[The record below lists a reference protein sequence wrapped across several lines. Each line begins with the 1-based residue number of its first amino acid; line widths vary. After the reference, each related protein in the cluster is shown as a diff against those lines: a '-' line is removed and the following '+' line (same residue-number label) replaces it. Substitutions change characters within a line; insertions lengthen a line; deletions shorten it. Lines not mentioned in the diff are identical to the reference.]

1 MSDDHLISPGA
12 GRSSVPAERRDGS
25 APVAHAPESY
35 LPALEPEVEGV
46 DFRRYVFAVLRY
58 KWLLVTAF
66 VVGLAGALAA
76 WRFSEVTYTAEGS
89 LYIQGDNR
97 NRSAGDVDP
106 IRPGALL
113 ESSSWVELL
122 RSYQVLDSVV
132 MEEGLYVRPPAEF
145 AEQFEGFGLA
155 ERVAFGSFELR
166 IGPDGRDFV
175 LATAA
180 GAMVDEGRLGEP
192 IGEEAGFRW
201 TPPAGAFPPDAVVK
215 FSVVSPRDAATDLR
229 ERLNPQID
237 RNGDFLRVTLEGTD
251 AQRITDIVNAV
262 MRRHVRLAA
271 DITRAKLDLTL
282 NILEEQLEI
291 TGDSLAAAERRLE
304 EFRVATITLP
314 QDRSPIAVGLQET
327 RNPVFDRFF
336 DMSLELDDKRRDRD
350 RLRAALESFEDAG
363 EVRIEALEVIPSAR
377 ESSELRRILDDLV
390 DARSELRVLRDRYS
404 DDYPPVQDILSQ
416 IQSIEQ
422 QSVPR
427 VVNGII
433 EQLDLQVQSLQQQIA
448 DNSRELE
455 EIPPR
460 AIDEQRL
467 RRLVETAGTT
477 YQDVRRRVE
486 SARLAAASAIPDVSI
501 LDEAEV
507 PQEPTG
513 DRRLMLAAMVFL
525 GCLGAAVGGAILL
538 DRTDARFR
546 YASDVSREIGLDIL
560 GSIPRIEAG
569 RGKKAVLNAAAA
581 LEAFRELRIHVGFA
595 YGSAGPITLAVSS
608 PAAGEGKSLI
618 SSNLAVAF
626 SEVGQRTLLIDADTR
641 RGDAHKLL
649 GREQSP
655 GLVDYLRERSGQEII
670 QDTDHDN
677 LDFIGCGSRGTTT
690 PELLASSRMAY
701 FMGTLKRSY
710 DVIIVDCPPLAAGGD
725 AVILSTL
732 TGNLAVVIRTGT
744 TERALAQAKLDQL
757 SRLPIRILGAILNDV
772 DPTDGYHYYYSAY
785 LPGYEPIPEE
795 GEEDGLQLIAGDGD
809 AEEKESA

>member
-1 MSDDHLISPGA
+1 MSEDNLIPPAS
-12 GRSSVPAERRDGS
+12 GRSSVPAQRYEGGPP
-25 APVAHAPESY
+25 APHVPESY
-35 LPALEPEVEGV
+35 LPALEVDEEGIDV
-46 DFRRYVFAVLRY
+46 RRYLFAVLRY
-58 KWLLVTAF
+58 KWLLLIALVLGA
-66 VVGLAGALAA
+66 AGAVVA
-76 WRFSEVTYTAEGS
+76 WNLSEVTYTAEGS
-89 LYIQGDNR
+89 LYIEGDNR
-97 NRSAGDVDP
+97 RGTSDVDP
-106 IRPGALL
+106 IRPGTLL

-132 MEEGLYVRPPAEF
+132 MAQGLYVRPPMEF

-155 ERVAFGSFELR
+155 DRVAFGSFELR
-166 IGPDGRDFV
+166 IASNGQDFV

-180 GAMVDEGRLGEP
+180 GAVVDEGRLGES

-201 TPPAGAFPPDAVVK
+201 TPPAGAFPPDAVVS

-229 ERLNPQID
+229 DRLEPRID
-237 RNGDFLRVTLEGTD
+237 PNGDFLRVTLTGTD
-251 AQRITDIVNAV
+251 PQRIADIVNEV
-262 MRRHVRLAA
+262 MQRHVRLAA

-282 NILEEQLEI
+282 EILEEQLAI
-291 TGDSLAAAERRLE
+291 TSDSLAAAERRLE

-327 RNPVFDRFF
+327 RNPVFDRYFN
-336 DMSLELDDKRRDRD
+336 MSLELDDKRRDRD
-350 RLRAALESFEDAG
+350 RLRSALQSFEDAG

-404 DDYPPVQDILSQ
+404 DDYPPVQELLSQ
-416 IQSIEQ
+416 IRSIEQ
-422 QSVPR
+422 QSIPR
-427 VVNGII
+427 VVTGVI
-433 EQLDLQVQSLQQQIA
+433 EQLDVQIRDLQQQIA
-448 DNSRELE
+448 ENSRELE

-507 PQEPTG
+507 PQQPTG
-513 DRRLMLAAMVFL
+513 DNRLRLAAMIFL

-538 DRTDARFR
+538 DRTDARFH
-546 YASDVSREIGLDIL
+546 YASDVSRDIGLDIL
-560 GSIPRIEAG
+560 GSIPRIEAAPG
-569 RGKKAVLNAAAA
+569 RKGVLNAAAA

-595 YGSAGPITLAVSS
+595 YGSAGPITLAISS

-641 RGDAHKLL
+641 RGDAHKLV
-649 GREQSP
+649 GRQQSP
-655 GLVDYLRERSGQEII
+655 GLVDYLKERSGQEIL
-670 QDTDHDN
+670 QKTDHDN

-690 PELLASSRMAY
+690 PELLASSRMAH

-710 DVIIVDCPPLAAGGD
+710 DVIIVDCPPLTAGGD

-732 TGNLAVVIRTGT
+732 MGNLACVIRTGT

-772 DPTDGYHYYYSAY
+772 DPTDGYYYYYSAY
-785 LPGYEPIPEE
+785 LPGYEPVPED
-795 GEEDGLQLIAGDGD
+795 GEEASLHLIGGDPG
-809 AEEKESA
+809 EKESA

>member
-1 MSDDHLISPGA
+1 MSEDNLIPPGT
-12 GRSSVPAERRDGS
+12 GRSSVPVARHEAA
-25 APVAHAPESY
+25 APSPYQQEAY
-35 LPALEPEVEGV
+35 LPAFEAENDAV
-46 DFRRYVFAVLRY
+46 DFRRYLFAILRY
-58 KWLLVTAF
+58 RWLLVIAL
-66 VVGLAGALAA
+66 VVGVAGAAVAWNLA
-76 WRFSEVTYTAEGS
+76 EVTYTAEGS
-89 LYIQGDNR
+89 LYIEGDNR
-97 NRSAGDVDP
+97 RQGSGDVDP
-106 IRPGALL
+106 IRPSTLL

-132 MEEGLYVRPPAEF
+132 MEQGLYVRPPKEF
-145 AEQFEGFGLA
+145 AEQFRGFGLA

-166 IGPDGRDFV
+166 IGPEGRDFV

-180 GAMVDEGRLGEP
+180 GAVVDEGRLGDP
-192 IGEEAGFRW
+192 IGEEEGFRW
-201 TPPAGAFPPDAVVK
+201 TPPAGAFPPGAVVA
-215 FSVVSPRDAATDLR
+215 FSVVTPRDASTDLR
-229 ERLNPQID
+229 NRLNPQID
-237 RNGDFLRVTLEGTD
+237 RNGDFLRVTLEGTN
-251 AQRITDIVNAV
+251 AQRITDIVNAL
-262 MRRHVRLAA
+262 MQRHVRLAA

-282 NILEEQLEI
+282 EILEEQLAI
-291 TGDSLAAAERRLE
+291 TNDSLAAAERRLE

-327 RNPVFDRFF
+327 RNPVFDRYFE
-336 DMSLELDDKRRDRD
+336 MSLRLDDVRRDRQ
-350 RLRAALESFEDAG
+350 RLAAALRSFDDAG

-404 DDYPPVQDILSQ
+404 DDYPPVQNLLGQ

-422 QSVPR
+422 RAIPR
-427 VVNGII
+427 VVGGII
-433 EQLDLQVQSLQQQIA
+433 EQLDGQAAGLQEQIA
-448 DNSRELE
+448 QNSTELE

-467 RRLVETAGTT
+467 RRLVETASTT

-507 PQEPTG
+507 PQQPTG
-513 DRRLMLAAMVFL
+513 DMRLLLAAGIFL
-525 GCLGAAVGGAILL
+525 GCLGVAAGGAILL

-569 RGKKAVLNAAAA
+569 RGKKGVLNAAAA
-581 LEAFRELRIHVGFA
+581 LEAFRELRIHIGFA
-595 YGSAGPITLAVSS
+595 YGSAGPITLAISS
-608 PAAGEGKSLI
+608 PAAGEGKSLVA
-618 SSNLAVAF
+618 SNLAVAF
-626 SEVGQRTLLIDADTR
+626 SEVGQRTLLVDADTR
-641 RGDAHKLL
+641 RGDAHKLI
-649 GREQSP
+649 GRQQSP
-655 GLVDYLRERSGQEII
+655 GLVDYLKERSGQEII
-670 QDTDHDN
+670 QKTDHGN

-757 SRLPIRILGAILNDV
+757 ARLPIRILGAILNDV

-785 LPGYEPIPEE
+785 LPGYEPIPEDGEDE
-795 GEEDGLQLIAGDGD
+795 GLKLIAGEAG
-809 AEEKESA
+809 EKEPA